1 MKNLPNW
8 YYEYYSAWENTG
20 WNKIWHLYLGK
31 LLKLY
36 NTFDEE
42 TKEKFEIID
51 TKEKYGTLR
60 IYTSF
65 DIRLNMELEMLSNFT
80 CYECGKREK
89 NLFGKYVIYTSLGY
103 VLPYCKDCMKKYKTK
118 KGGKFT
124 KHEANKFSVHH
135 YENNKETVTFY
146 RIKNNWIEH
155 LE

>member
-8 YYEYYSAWENTG
+8 YYKYYSAWENTG
-20 WNKIWHLYLGK
+20 WNEIWHIYLGK

-42 TKEKFEIID
+42 TKGKFEIID

-60 IYTSF
+60 VYTSF

-103 VLPYCKDCMKKYKTK
+103 VLPYCKGCMKKYKK
-118 KGGKFT
+118 ENRKFT
-124 KHEANKFSVHH
+124 KHKANKFSVHH